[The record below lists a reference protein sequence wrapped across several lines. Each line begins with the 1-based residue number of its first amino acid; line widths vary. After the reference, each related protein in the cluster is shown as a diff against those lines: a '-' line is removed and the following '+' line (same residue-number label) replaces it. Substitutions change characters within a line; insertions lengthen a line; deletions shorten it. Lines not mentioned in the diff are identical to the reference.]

1 VDVIILLVFI
11 SLILVGAALAFFR
24 SRLRDGDLDHGDR
37 LSLLPLL
44 DDDGR
49 GRSGRGAGTAHAASS
64 RAGERSAAATTD
76 PEPSGPHAA
85 KEKGMA
91 YESRQ

>member
-1 VDVIILLVFI
+1 MDIIILLVFI

-24 SRLRDGDLDHGDR
+24 SRLKDGDLDHGER

-49 GRSGRGAGTAHAASS
+49 NGSGDQRTAAKEEGTAHGN
-64 RAGERSAAATTD
+64 R
-76 PEPSGPHAA
+76 
-85 KEKGMA
+85 
-91 YESRQ
+91 

>member
-1 VDVIILLVFI
+1 MDIIILLVFI

-24 SRLRDGDLDHGDR
+24 SRLKDGDLDHGER

-49 GRSGRGAGTAHAASS
+49 NCSDHRRTATDRAADVAGDTADQRSRTAKEEGTAHGS
-64 RAGERSAAATTD
+64 R
-76 PEPSGPHAA
+76 
-85 KEKGMA
+85 
-91 YESRQ
+91 